1 MAAIPLFGHTEML
14 HTPIGMGSA
23 ALAAAVRGPE
33 FHGRDNEVL
42 KTNKNFFFFFFYF
55 FLNTLLFVSVCKA
68 ALAYP
73 IAVLL
78 LFIALNIALF
88 SALEQSHRANVAM

>member
-42 KTNKNFFFFFFYF
+42 KTNKNFFFFFF
-55 FLNTLLFVSVCKA
+55 LLFFKYFVVCKCLQSCA
-68 ALAYP
+68 CVSNCRVVVVHCFKYSAILRSR
-73 IAVLL
+73 AV
-78 LFIALNIALF
+78 
-88 SALEQSHRANVAM
+88 SPR